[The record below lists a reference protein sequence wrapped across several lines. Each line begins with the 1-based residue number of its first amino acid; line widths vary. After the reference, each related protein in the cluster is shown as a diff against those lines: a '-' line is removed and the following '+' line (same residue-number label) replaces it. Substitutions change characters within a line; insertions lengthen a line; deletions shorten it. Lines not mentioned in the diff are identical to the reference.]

1 MLGAM
6 LKAVALALFLVPLFT
21 HAQTI
26 SFTFDDGLDP
36 RVQPRAAEWNER
48 ILAALDGAN
57 VKAMLFPAGRIV
69 DTSEGMALVAQ
80 WGRRGHAIGNHTYA
94 HRNLASPAMSLEAFA
109 EDVLRADR
117 MFASL
122 PGWTR
127 RLRFPY
133 LKEGDSPA
141 KRDGMREWM
150 GRQGY
155 LPAPVSIDT
164 SDWYY
169 DLRFAAW
176 RKAHEHGDPAGFEAA
191 YVEHLVDRADYYDRL
206 AHQLLARRPAHV
218 MLLHVNQVNATFL
231 PAVIAKFRARGWTV
245 ISPLEAFRDPL
256 YSQLPAILPAGES
269 IVWGLARQAGHPG
282 LRYPAENDVYEMPA
296 LDARGL

>member
-1 MLGAM
+1 M
-6 LKAVALALFLVPLFT
+6 LKALALAVFLVPLLA
-21 HAQTI
+21 HGQTI

-36 RVQPRAAEWNER
+36 RVQPRAREWNER
-48 ILAALDGAN
+48 ILAALDGAS

-69 DTSEGMALVAQ
+69 ESSEGMDIVAQ

-94 HRNLASPAMSLEAFA
+94 HRNLGSRAMSLETFTD
-109 EDVLRADR
+109 DVLRADR
-117 MFASL
+117 MFGNL

-133 LKEGDSPA
+133 LKEGDTEA

-150 GRQGY
+150 ARQGY

-169 DLRFAAW
+169 DLRFTAW
-176 RKAHEHGDPAGFEAA
+176 RAGHEHADLAGFEAA
-191 YVEHLVDRADYYDRL
+191 YVGHLLDRAEYYDRL
-206 AHQLLARRPAHV
+206 ARQVLDRRPPHV

-231 PAVIAKFRARGWTV
+231 PAVLARFRAKGWT
-245 ISPLEAFRDPL
+245 IASPLDAFRDPL
-256 YSQLPAILPAGES
+256 YSQAPAILPAGES
-269 IVWGLARQAGHPG
+269 IVWGLARQAEHPG

-296 LDARGL
+296 LDARGF